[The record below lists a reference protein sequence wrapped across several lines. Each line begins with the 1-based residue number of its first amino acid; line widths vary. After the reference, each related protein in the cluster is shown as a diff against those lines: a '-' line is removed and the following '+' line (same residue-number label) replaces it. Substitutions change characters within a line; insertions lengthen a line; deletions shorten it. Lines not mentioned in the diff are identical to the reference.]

1 MSNFKNLQAQLAYT
15 FKNEALLVQALTHT
29 SYGHETFPDKA
40 PADRDNERLEFL
52 GDAILDVVV
61 SDVLLALFPQHNE
74 GQLSKMRAAT
84 VNERTL
90 AAVARS
96 LKLQE
101 YILLG
106 KGESLT
112 GGAQKASIISS
123 AFEALIAAIYL
134 DGGFSTVYPIVK
146 NLFENFFKDES
157 SAQVLLESDPKT
169 RLQEIAQAKFKATPT
184 YHLISSE
191 GPDHSKVFSVEVRI
205 QNQVISQAVG
215 YSKKD
220 AEQNAAR
227 SAISQVIQ

>member
-1 MSNFKNLQAQLAYT
+1 MSNLKNLQTQLAYP

-134 DGGFSTVYPIVK
+134 DGGFGAVYPIVK